1 MIAQYLQKN
10 KTGVT
15 MAELHDK
22 IASPDVKKVIG
33 QVVDGMISDHESVY
47 REGLELKC
55 PTNSDM
61 QALVGYWSVVRKNIS

>member
-1 MIAQYLQKN
+1 MIPQYLQKN

-33 QVVDGMISDHESVY
+33 QVVDGMISESVY

-61 QALVGYWSVVRKNIS
+61 QALFGYWSVVRKNIS